1 MENKESDFIIEA
13 QEQDPIP
20 QDERNPNIGFLI
32 TNVRTANGA
41 LPVEGATVNI
51 FNSSALSADGSNI
64 PPSDTD
70 VIYSMR
76 TNESGI
82 TEKVALAT
90 KSKEL
95 STEPGNIRPF
105 LSYNIAV
112 SADGFYDTEFINVP
126 IFPGITSIQ
135 TVDLMPVS
143 EFGTAPN
150 GSKRYVEIPDNKL

>member
-1 MENKESDFIIEA
+1 MENKENDFIIDA
-13 QEQDPIP
+13 QTSDPAP
-20 QDERNPNIGFLI
+20 QDTRNPNIGFLI

-41 LPVEGATVNI
+41 LPVEGATVNV
-51 FNSSALSADGSNI
+51 FNSSAPSADGNI

-70 VIYSMR
+70 IIYSMR
-76 TNESGI
+76 TNRAGV

-95 STEPGNIRPF
+95 STEPGNVRPF

-150 GSKRYVEIPDNKL
+150 GSKRYVEVPDNKL

>member
-1 MENKESDFIIEA
+1 MENMENDFTVRREEEPA
-13 QEQDPIP
+13 VR
-20 QDERNPNIGFLI
+20 DERNPNIGFLI

-51 FNSSALSADGSNI
+51 FNSSAPSEDGNI

-70 VIYSMR
+70 IIYSMR
-76 TNESGI
+76 TNQSGI

-95 STEPGNIRPF
+95 STEPGNVRPF

-143 EFGTAPN
+143 KFGTMPN
-150 GSKRYVEIPDNKL
+150 GSKRYVEVPDNKL